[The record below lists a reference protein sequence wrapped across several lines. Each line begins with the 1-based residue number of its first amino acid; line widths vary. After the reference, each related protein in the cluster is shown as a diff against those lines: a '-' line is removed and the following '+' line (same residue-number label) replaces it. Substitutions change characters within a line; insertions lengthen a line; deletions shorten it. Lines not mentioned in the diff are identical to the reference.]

1 MLFYIIPHKRSYPA
15 SCRRKCRSR
24 PSVHY
29 NDLDL
34 ILPAHATSSML
45 DDMMSPLSLST
56 TNNDKQTYRVSE
68 DDSKYEIVLDVPG
81 VKPADIKVQLEQG
94 AKVLHVSGERKVRG
108 GSSKCGEYK
117 FEKRWRLHNAIEMS
131 DVSANVTDGVLEI
144 TLPKVKVEEKED
156 VVMNIEVTSA
166 SGEDDNVEGVNHE
179 EEHLDDNDDEK
190 GVK

>member
-34 ILPAHATSSML
+34 ILPAYATSSML
-45 DDMMSPLSLST
+45 DDMISPLSLST

-94 AKVLHVSGERKVRG
+94 GKVLLDCTCLARVRCEVVAANVENIALRRG
-108 GSSKCGEYK
+108 GGFTMLLKCQVYLLILQEC
-117 FEKRWRLHNAIEMS
+117 
-131 DVSANVTDGVLEI
+131 
-144 TLPKVKVEEKED
+144 
-156 VVMNIEVTSA
+156 
-166 SGEDDNVEGVNHE
+166 
-179 EEHLDDNDDEK
+179 
-190 GVK
+190 